1 MALNIK
7 ISKKMFFIDGHE
19 RLDIV
24 KDCKKF
30 LNTMKDLKLYLIKF
44 EKDESMKTKK
54 YLDDYIVGKEK
65 YYPIIIITYNKCI
78 FSVNN
83 RI

>member
-30 LNTMKDLKLYLIKF
+30 LKLYLIKF

-54 YLDDYIVGKEK
+54 YLDDYIVGKDK

-78 FSVNN
+78 FFVNN